1 MPFVQFRRFENYE
14 WLDKSQLKLVIEY
27 ICGMMNDY
35 NSLYE
40 YYYGMYSFAMKCYS
54 VLKKRN
60 NVRIGLTLCK
70 GEIVDFLLDDKHK
83 DCTCSSVFFKTKLN

>member
-1 MPFVQFRRFENYE
+1 MSFVQFRRFENYE

-40 YYYGMYSFAMKCYS
+40 YYYDM
-54 VLKKRN
+54 
-60 NVRIGLTLCK
+60 
-70 GEIVDFLLDDKHK
+70 
-83 DCTCSSVFFKTKLN
+83 

>member
-1 MPFVQFRRFENYE
+1 MSFVQFCRFENYE

-40 YYYGMYSFAMKCYS
+40 YYYDM
-54 VLKKRN
+54 
-60 NVRIGLTLCK
+60 
-70 GEIVDFLLDDKHK
+70 
-83 DCTCSSVFFKTKLN
+83 